1 MNPGFSITPPF
12 FEFGPKAYLYGDEL
26 LRLAKAADQLSV
38 QYRVPVIITPQYVD
52 IPLLCQET
60 EHLRVFAQ
68 HMDPLPPG
76 RGIGAILPESLKSAG
91 AEGVLLNHAE
101 KPLAY
106 DIIQETIHRAEEV
119 GLATLVC
126 AGNLDQIKT
135 IARMN
140 PDILL
145 AESPDM
151 IGTGKRT
158 ENDREHIRAI
168 NQLVREI
175 NPRIYVMHSAGISCG
190 QDVYNI
196 IAAGAQATGS
206 TSGIIKAPDPRRMF
220 EEMLSSVREAWDQ
233 VHETQ

>member
-12 FEFGPKAYLYGDEL
+12 FEFGPKAYLYGEEL
-26 LRLAKAADQLSV
+26 LRLAKYADQISIK
-38 QYRVPVIITPQYVD
+38 YRVPVIITPQYVD
-52 IPLLCQET
+52 IPMLCQET
-60 EHLRVFAQ
+60 EHLRVFGQ
-68 HMDPLPPG
+68 HMDPIPPG
-76 RGIGAILPESLKSAG
+76 RGIGAILPEALKSAG

-101 KPLAY
+101 RPLAL
-106 DIIQETIHRAEEV
+106 DVIQETIHRAEEV

-126 AGNLDQIKT
+126 AGNIDEIKT

-145 AESPDM
+145 AESPDL

-158 ENDREHIRAI
+158 KDDRQHIQTI

-175 NPRIYVMHSAGISCG
+175 NPKIYVMHSAGISCG
-190 QDVYNI
+190 EDVYNI
-196 IAAGAQATGS
+196 IASGAQATGS
-206 TSGIIKAPDPRRMF
+206 TSGIIKAKDPAGMF

-233 VHETQ
+233 VNEIH